1 MTNQRTYLF
10 YANSGDDAKD
20 TSRLISPMGDE
31 TLHSLLAQHFDC
43 SPDGDTPD
51 EGYRLSEYKCD
62 PQTYSRSL
70 SQREAAG
77 STHHRPGP
85 WVVTRVESYLPDL
98 PVGTEYTEIVMCW
111 CDYQPLPEADNPWI
125 EMIIPSLADAPDE
138 MLELMGL
145 KPEQFDQVRNRE
157 SVGV

>member
-10 YANSGDDAKD
+10 YANSGDETKD
-20 TSRLISPMGDE
+20 TSRLISPTGDE
-31 TLHSLLAQHFDC
+31 TLHSLLSQHFDC
-43 SPDGDTPD
+43 SPNAEAPE
-51 EGYRLSEYKCD
+51 EGYRLSEYKSD
-62 PQTYSRSL
+62 PDAYSRQL
-70 SQREAAG
+70 SPREAAG

-98 PVGTEYTEIVMCW
+98 PVGTEYTEVVMCW
-111 CDYQPLPEADNPWI
+111 CDYQPLLEADNPWI

>member
-20 TSRLISPMGDE
+20 TSRLIASDGQE
-31 TLHSLLAQHFDC
+31 SLHSLLAQHFDC
-43 SPDGDTPD
+43 SPDGEAPE
-51 EGYRLSEYKCD
+51 EGCRLSEYKSD
-62 PQTYSRSL
+62 PSAYSRPL
-70 SQREAAG
+70 NKREAAG

-98 PVGTEYTEIVMCW
+98 PVGTEYTEVVMCW

-145 KPEQFDQVRNRE
+145 KPEQFDEVRDRE